1 MSSEIWKFVV
11 TDKDIVTNGLD
22 LLSFLFITPEVVR
35 FLGPGMRKVA
45 LNSFLWC
52 GALFPIILFSIFF
65 SNLGFSTIGSYLPDR
80 WTWARPIV
88 FLTVPAAGFAIGY
101 FFLDPIVVN
110 IKMRLNDF
118 VWWTAKHAFFVGV
131 LLFLI
136 SRMVAFLG
144 ALLTL

>member
-22 LLSFLFITPEVVR
+22 LLSFLFITPEVLR

-52 GALFPIILFSIFF
+52 GALFPTILFSIFF
-65 SNLGFSTIGSYLPDR
+65 TNLGNYLPDR
-80 WTWARPIV
+80 WTWAKPIV
-88 FLTVPAAGFAIGY
+88 ILTIPAAGFAIGY

-110 IKMRLNDF
+110 IKARLNDF
-118 VWWTAKHAFFVGV
+118 VWWTTKHAFFVGV